1 MRARMQCRKRQVERM
16 TVTSRLAGQSLVM
29 CAALLVK
36 SSAFAQTTAEYD
48 FNRDIRPILSGKC
61 FHCHGPDPAAREADL
76 RLDDRDEAIDYGA
89 IVPGEPGEGELIFRV
104 TTNDPD
110 LRMPP
115 KGDPLSVEQIAKLE
129 AWIKDGAPY
138 EAHWSYQLPKRPSQP
153 AVQDGSWPAGE
164 LDYFVLDRIERAGL
178 GPAPKAKPAV
188 LLRRLYL
195 DLIGLPPSVEDVKAF
210 EADPSPENY
219 EAQVDRLLK
228 SKHFGEKWAAGW
240 LDLARY
246 ADSNGYQH
254 DDLRTMWPYRDWVIE
269 ALNEDMPF
277 DQFTIEQLA
286 GDLLPNPTR
295 SQLIAT
301 GFNRNVPT
309 NFGGGSKV
317 DEVRANVLHDR
328 VSTTGA
334 VWLGLTLECAQCHDH
349 KFDEISQKEYYQ
361 FYAYFNKAIPEF
373 AQTGDGMFR
382 KHFIGNEV
390 MVFSSEADR
399 RKGAELQ
406 REIELEEKRIAALGE
421 STGAMSENAGDEV
434 TLLDFEGPDPF
445 KQHKA
450 TRAVTTSLV
459 EESPGGEGE
468 YAARVEAD
476 AVTET
481 KGFFGTGY
489 SIPTTDL
496 ADSSEIRFWIKT
508 DIASRFNLQVHT
520 GRREASVFEFSTM
533 DLVPGQWTQIV
544 APLADFVKPRWSIGA
559 VDWKRVQ
566 KIQIT
571 AHDSGPYDGK
581 YIMLDDVVG
590 VASSERATRMKRVAQ
605 LRVELAALQIP
616 TMAMQDDESPSQTH
630 IMVRG
635 DYASPGDP
643 VEVGVLASMHPLD
656 PNLPPNR
663 LGLANWLVND
673 ANPLTPRV
681 VVNRIWSEVF
691 GRGIVSTPEDFGM
704 QGEAPSH
711 PRLLDWLAV
720 QFVEQGWS
728 MKRLLKVIVLSSTY
742 QQSSSASDEK
752 IKRDSQNELYSR
764 GPRFRLPAELIRD
777 NLLAVSG
784 LLSDKI
790 GGPVVYP
797 VQPAGVWKEIPGA
810 DVNRYPTSQ
819 GDDRYRRGIYTVW
832 RRGNPYPSMVNFDAP
847 ERTVCTTKRDRS
859 NSPLQALTLLNDPVY
874 VEMATELAKAIKGW
888 PGSDREKI
896 TRAFRTVVSRKPNER
911 ELEIL
916 MNLLKERGSW
926 FVVAQTLLNL
936 DEAITK
942 S

>member
-1 MRARMQCRKRQVERM
+1 MCKRDIHGRGMSSLMRRVVFCA
-16 TVTSRLAGQSLVM
+16 TFLVTG
-29 CAALLVK
+29 
-36 SSAFAQTTAEYD
+36 SAFAQTSVEYD
-48 FNRDIRPILSGKC
+48 YNRDIRSVLSGKC
-61 FHCHGPDPAAREADL
+61 FQCHGPDAAARAADL
-76 RLDDRDEAIDYGA
+76 RLDDRNEAIDYGA
-89 IVPGEPGEGELIFRV
+89 IVPSEPDQSELIFRV
-104 TTNDPD
+104 TTDDPD

-115 KGDPLSVEQIAKLE
+115 KGDPLSAEQIATLK
-129 AWIKDGAPY
+129 AWIRDGAPY
-138 EAHWSYQLPKRPSQP
+138 QAHWSYQPPQRPAQP
-153 AVQDGSWPAGE
+153 TVQAQSWPAGE
-164 LDYFVLDRIERAGL
+164 LDYFVLDRIEQAGFK
-178 GPAPKAKPAV
+178 PAPKAKPAV

-195 DLIGLPPSVEDVKAF
+195 DLIGLPPSVEDVRAF
-210 EADPSPENY
+210 KADPSPENY
-219 EAQVDRLLK
+219 EAQIDRLLR

-269 ALNEDMPF
+269 ALNDDMPF

-309 NFGGGSKV
+309 NFAGGSKV

-328 VSTTGA
+328 VATTGA

-373 AQTGDGMFR
+373 AQRGEGMFR
-382 KHFIGNEV
+382 KHFIGREV
-390 MVFSSEADR
+390 MVYASEADR
-399 RKGAELQ
+399 QKGAELT
-406 REIELEEKRIAALGE
+406 REIELEEERIAVLAELAGAAGE
-421 STGAMSENAGDEV
+421 KPGPEV
-434 TLLDFEGPDPF
+434 TLLDFEEPNPF

-459 EESPGGEGE
+459 EENPSGEGK
-468 YAARVEAD
+468 YAVRVEAE

-489 SIPTTDL
+489 SIPVTNL
-496 ADSSEIRFWIKT
+496 ENSSELTFWIKT
-508 DIASRFNLQVHT
+508 DISSRFNLQVHN
-520 GRREASVFEFSTM
+520 GRREASVYEFSTI
-533 DLVPGQWTQIV
+533 DLVPEQWTKIT
-544 APLADFVKPRWSIGA
+544 APLADFVKPKWSPRA
-559 VDWKRVQ
+559 VDWKRIQ

-571 AHDSGPYDGK
+571 AHGSSPYDGK
-581 YIMLDDVVG
+581 YIALDNFVG
-590 VASSERATRMKRVAQ
+590 VASSERAKRIARIAQ
-605 LRVELAALQIP
+605 LRVELAALQTP
-616 TMAMQDDESPSQTH
+616 SMAMMDDESPLQTH
-630 IMVRG
+630 IMLRG
-635 DYASPGDP
+635 DYTSPGDP
-643 VEVGVLASMHPLD
+643 VQVGVLGSMHPLD
-656 PNLPPNR
+656 PKLPGNR
-663 LGLANWLVND
+663 LGLAKWLVDD

-728 MKRLLKVIVLSSTY
+728 TKRLLKVIVLSSTY

-752 IKRDSQNELYSR
+752 IERDPRNELYAR
-764 GPRFRLPAELIRD
+764 GPRFRLSAELIRD

-790 GGPVVYP
+790 GGPLVYP
-797 VQPAGVWKEIPGA
+797 VQPEGVWKEIPGA
-810 DVNRYPTSQ
+810 DVNRYPTSE
-819 GDDRYRRGIYTVW
+819 GEDRYRRGVYTVW

-874 VEMATELAKAIKGW
+874 VEVATELAKKIEHW
-888 PGSDREKI
+888 TGSDREKI
-896 TRAFRTVVSRKPNER
+896 TRAFRTVLSRKPNER

-916 MNLLKERGSW
+916 MTLLKERSSW
-926 FVVAQTLLNL
+926 FVIAQTLLNL
-936 DEAITK
+936 DETITK

>member
-1 MRARMQCRKRQVERM
+1 
-16 TVTSRLAGQSLVM
+16 
-29 CAALLVK
+29 
-36 SSAFAQTTAEYD
+36 
-48 FNRDIRPILSGKC
+48 
-61 FHCHGPDPAAREADL
+61 
-76 RLDDRDEAIDYGA
+76 
-89 IVPGEPGEGELIFRV
+89 
-104 TTNDPD
+104 
-110 LRMPP
+110 
-115 KGDPLSVEQIAKLE
+115 
-129 AWIKDGAPY
+129 
-138 EAHWSYQLPKRPSQP
+138 
-153 AVQDGSWPAGE
+153 
-164 LDYFVLDRIERAGL
+164 
-178 GPAPKAKPAV
+178 
-188 LLRRLYL
+188 
-195 DLIGLPPSVEDVKAF
+195 
-210 EADPSPENY
+210 
-219 EAQVDRLLK
+219 
-228 SKHFGEKWAAGW
+228 
-240 LDLARY
+240 
-246 ADSNGYQH
+246 
-254 DDLRTMWPYRDWVIE
+254 MWPYRDWVIE

-361 FYAYFNKAIPEF
+361 FYAYFNKAVPEF
-373 AQTGDGMFR
+373 EQRGDGMFR

-390 MVFSSEADR
+390 MVFSSEAGR

-421 STGAMSENAGDEV
+421 STGAISENVGEEV
-434 TLLDFEGPDPF
+434 MILDFEGPEPF
-445 KQHKA
+445 KRHKA

-459 EESPGGEGE
+459 EENPGGEGK

-496 ADSSEIRFWIKT
+496 ADSSELRFWIKT
-508 DIASRFNLQVHT
+508 DIASRFNLQVHN
-520 GRREASVFEFSTM
+520 GKREASVYQFSTM

-559 VDWKRVQ
+559 VDWKRIQ
-566 KIQIT
+566 QIQIT
-571 AHDSGPYDGK
+571 AHGSGPYDGK
-581 YIMLDDVVG
+581 YIILDNVVG

-605 LRVELAALQIP
+605 LRVELTGLQTP
-616 TMAMQDDESPSQTH
+616 TMAMKDDESPSQTH

-643 VEVGVLASMHPLD
+643 VEVGVLGSMHPLD
-656 PNLPPNR
+656 PDLPPNR
-663 LGLANWLVND
+663 LGLAKWLVND

-728 MKRLLKVIVLSSTY
+728 MKRLLKAIVLSSTY

-752 IKRDSQNELYSR
+752 IKRDPQNELYSH
-764 GPRFRLPAELIRD
+764 GPRFRLSAELIRD

-784 LLSDKI
+784 LLSDRI

-819 GDDRYRRGIYTVW
+819 GDDRYRRGNLYRLAARQSLPQHGQF
-832 RRGNPYPSMVNFDAP
+832 RR
-847 ERTVCTTKRDRS
+847 T
-859 NSPLQALTLLNDPVY
+859 
-874 VEMATELAKAIKGW
+874 
-888 PGSDREKI
+888 
-896 TRAFRTVVSRKPNER
+896 
-911 ELEIL
+911 
-916 MNLLKERGSW
+916 
-926 FVVAQTLLNL
+926 
-936 DEAITK
+936 
-942 S
+942 